1 MKVTLFGATGQLGRE
16 CLNQC
21 LQAGHD
27 VTVLV
32 RTPGKLPD
40 AVSEKVTVV
49 QGDALSPTD
58 VMRALPA
65 GTQAA
70 LFAIGVDE
78 KTSPPDLCTDATRN
92 ILAAMRQHRP
102 NKVPRLVWCGG
113 GSNIVKEDAVTWG
126 SRFVRFYS
134 EHFLKHRHT
143 DKEHQLALLEESRD
157 IRWIGI
163 RPLQMRPGAKTGKYR
178 LGFHTYS
185 AMSKISFAD
194 CAHAMVG
201 MLDDDTWVGKAPIV
215 QY

>member
-1 MKVTLFGATGQLGRE
+1 MKVTIFGATGDLGRE

-21 LQAGHD
+21 LECGHD

-32 RTPGKLPD
+32 RTPGKLP
-40 AVSEKVTVV
+40 AEVRHRVTVLP
-49 QGDALSPTD
+49 GDALSPAD
-58 VMRALPA
+58 VLRALPA
-65 GTQAA
+65 GTQAV

-78 KTSPPDLCTDATRN
+78 KTSPADLCTDVTRN
-92 ILAAMRQHRP
+92 ILAAMRETAI
-102 NKVPRLVWCGG
+102 PRLVWCGG
-113 GSNIVKEDAVTWG
+113 GSNIVKEDVVTWG
-126 SRFVRFYS
+126 SKFVRWYA

-143 DKEHQLALLEESRD
+143 DKEHQLALLEESTD

-163 RPLQMRPGAKTGKYR
+163 RPLQMKPGARTGNYR
-178 LGFHTYS
+178 LGFHAYS

-201 MLDDDTWVGKAPIV
+201 MLDDDTWLGKAPVV